1 LRTDLEAAVSE
12 RARSDRIREMFDRI
26 AAGYDRQN
34 TLFSLDRDRAWRR
47 RAARL
52 AALSPGDV
60 ALDLCTG
67 TGKLAAELVPY
78 VRPGGR
84 VIGLDF
90 SPRMLELARRH
101 VHGVEFRLGDVMA
114 MPFADGSIDAVTIAF
129 GLRNLVDREGGLRE
143 MRRVLKPGGR
153 LVILEFP
160 TPRRG
165 VASLPYRLYLT
176 RVMPVVA
183 GWLGEDRQAYEYLA
197 ETVQAFPSPLELAR
211 LLEQCGFRDVQ
222 VQRMTG
228 GIVAL
233 HLGVRAA

>member
-1 LRTDLEAAVSE
+1 MSE
-12 RARSDRIREMFDRI
+12 PAPAEQIREMFDRI
-26 AAGYDRQN
+26 ALGYDRQN

-52 AALSPGDV
+52 ASLRPGDT

-67 TGKLAAELVPY
+67 TGKLAAELLRY

-84 VIGLDF
+84 VVGVDF
-90 SPRMLELARRH
+90 SPQMLELARRRAP
-101 VHGVEFRLGDVMA
+101 GVEFQLGDVMA
-114 MPFADGSIDAVTIAF
+114 LPFGDGSVDAVTIAF
-129 GLRNLVDREGGLRE
+129 GLRNLVNREGGLRE

-160 TPRRG
+160 TPPRG
-165 VASLPYRLYLT
+165 LASLPYRLYLT

-197 ETVQAFPSPLELAR
+197 TTVQAFPSPLELAR
-211 LLEQCGFRDVQ
+211 LMEQAGFGEVQ

-233 HLGVRAA
+233 HRGIQPV

>member
-1 LRTDLEAAVSE
+1 LRTDLETAVSE
-12 RARSDRIREMFDRI
+12 QARPDRIREMFDRI

-52 AALSPGDV
+52 ATLRPGDFAV
-60 ALDLCTG
+60 DLCTG
-67 TGKLAAELVPY
+67 TGKLAAELLPY
-78 VRPGGR
+78 VRPTGK

-90 SPRMLELARRH
+90 SPRMLELARQR
-101 VHGVEFRLGDVMA
+101 VPGVEFRLGDVMA
-114 MPFADGSIDAVTIAF
+114 MPLDAGSTDAVTIGF
-129 GLRNLVDREGGLRE
+129 GLRNLVDRLGGLRE

-160 TPRRG
+160 TPARG
-165 VASLPYRLYLT
+165 LTSLPYRLYLT

-197 ETVQAFPSPLELAR
+197 DTVQAFPSPLELAR
-211 LLEQCGFRDVQ
+211 LMEQAGFTEVQ
-222 VQRMTG
+222 VEGMTG

-233 HLGVRAA
+233 HRGIRPA

>member
-1 LRTDLEAAVSE
+1 MSEPARTQ
-12 RARSDRIREMFDRI
+12 RIREMFDRI

-47 RAARL
+47 RAAGL
-52 AALSPGDV
+52 AALRPGDF

-67 TGKLAAELVPY
+67 TGKLAAELLAY

-84 VIGLDF
+84 VVGLDF
-90 SPRMLELARRH
+90 STRMLELARRR
-101 VHGVEFRLGDVMA
+101 VPGVEFKLGDVMA
-114 MPFADGSIDAVTIAF
+114 MPFADGTVDAVTIAF

-160 TPRRG
+160 TPPRG
-165 VASLPYRLYLT
+165 LAALPYRVYLT
-176 RVMPVVA
+176 RVMPLVA

-197 ETVQAFPSPLELAR
+197 DTVQAFPSPLELAR
-211 LLEQCGFRDVQ
+211 LMELAGFGEVQ

-233 HLGVRAA
+233 HRGIRPA

>member
-1 LRTDLEAAVSE
+1 MSE
-12 RARSDRIREMFDRI
+12 RARADRIREMFDRI
-26 AAGYDRQN
+26 ATGYDRQN

-52 AALSPGDV
+52 ADLRPGSV

-67 TGKLAAELVPY
+67 TGKLAAELLPY

-90 SPRMLELARRH
+90 STRMLELARRQ
-101 VHGVEFRLGDVMA
+101 VPGVEFQLGDVMTL
-114 MPFADGSIDAVTIAF
+114 PFADGTIDAVTIAF
-129 GLRNLVDREGGLRE
+129 GLRNLVDRERGLRE
-143 MRRVLKPGGR
+143 MFRVLKPGGR

-160 TPRRG
+160 APPAG
-165 VASLPYRLYLT
+165 PLSLPYRVYLT
-176 RVMPVVA
+176 RVMPGVA
-183 GWLGEDRQAYEYLA
+183 GWFGMDRQAYQYLA
-197 ETVQAFPSPLELAR
+197 DTVQGFPSPTELAR
-211 LLEQCGFRDVQ
+211 VLEQIGFRDVQ

-233 HLGVRAA
+233 HRSVRLN

>member
-1 LRTDLEAAVSE
+1 MRTDLETAVSE
-12 RARSDRIREMFDRI
+12 QAQPDRIREMFDRI

-52 AALSPGDV
+52 ATLRPGDFAV
-60 ALDLCTG
+60 DLCTG
-67 TGKLAAELVPY
+67 TGKLAAELLPY
-78 VRPGGR
+78 VRPAGH

-90 SPRMLELARRH
+90 SPRMLELARRR
-101 VHGVEFRLGDVMA
+101 VLGVEFRLGDVMA

-129 GLRNLVDREGGLRE
+129 GLRNLVDREGGLRQ

-160 TPRRG
+160 TPPRG
-165 VASLPYRLYLT
+165 LASLPYRLYLR

-197 ETVQAFPSPLELAR
+197 ETVQAFPSPPELAR
-211 LLEQCGFRDVQ
+211 LMEQAGFNEVQ

-233 HLGVRAA
+233 HRGVRPV